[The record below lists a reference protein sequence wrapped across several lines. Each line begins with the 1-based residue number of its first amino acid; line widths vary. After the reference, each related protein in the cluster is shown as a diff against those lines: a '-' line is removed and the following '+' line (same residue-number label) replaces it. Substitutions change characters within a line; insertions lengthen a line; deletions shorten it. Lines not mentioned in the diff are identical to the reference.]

1 MHFNLHLNRRQTVAF
16 ALLLFVGV
24 VRTKNNTR
32 MQNTVLLSLLVTI
45 ASLPTFG
52 LQWQAPFLSYTLIGV
67 VTTLLLFAKRE
78 AS

>member
-24 VRTKNNTR
+24 VRTQNNTR

-45 ASLPTFG
+45 AS

>member
-24 VRTKNNTR
+24 VRTQNNTR
-32 MQNTVLLSLLVTI
+32 MQNTVLLSLLVT
-45 ASLPTFG
+45 PTFG